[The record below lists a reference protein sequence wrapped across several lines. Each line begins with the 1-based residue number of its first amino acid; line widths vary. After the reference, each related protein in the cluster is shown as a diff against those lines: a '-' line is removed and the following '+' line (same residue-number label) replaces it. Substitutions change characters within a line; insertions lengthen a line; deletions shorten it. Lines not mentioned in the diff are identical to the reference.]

1 MNDSTISSGKRKKR
15 GINEQQNIAY
25 LFIGVPIVLLVIFA
39 MIPIVMAIFYSFTD
53 YNIIEAPNFVGLRNF
68 KKIFSDEFFF
78 ISLKNTFLYTAL
90 YVPLGLI
97 VSLLAAMLLNQK
109 KRTVSLFRTF
119 FYLPVLCSSVATAT
133 IWYWLLNPQYGLF
146 NQILGVF
153 GIDGPAW
160 LYSSNWAMSAI
171 VIMSVWMSF
180 GGNMMIFLAG
190 LQGINP
196 ALYEAA
202 EMEGANSWQ
211 KFRSITWPQLSKNTF
226 LVTTQLVIGAFQVF
240 DQAYMLTKGG
250 PGNST
255 ITIVYYIYNEGFGG
269 LQMGYASALSFILFL
284 IIFVFSLL
292 NMKITNKEI
301 N

>member
-1 MNDSTISSGKRKKR
+1 MEQTNKGKKRR

-25 LFIGVPIVLLVIFA
+25 LFILVPVSLLLIFG
-39 MIPIVMAIFYSFTD
+39 IFPILMALYFSFTD
-53 YNIIEAPNFVGLRNF
+53 YNIIEPANWIGFANFH
-68 KKIFSDEFFF
+68 KIFQDEFFF
-78 ISLKNTFLYTAL
+78 VSLRNTLVYTFL

-97 VSLLAAMLLNQK
+97 VALGTAILLNK
-109 KRTVSLFRTF
+109 KVKVTNLFRTF
-119 FYLPVLCSSVATAT
+119 FYLPVLCSTVATAT
-133 IWYWLLNPQYGLF
+133 IWYWLLNPQYGLL
-146 NQILGVF
+146 NQLLRLI

-160 LYSSNWAMSAI
+160 LYSSNWAMTAI
-171 VIMSVWMSF
+171 VIMSVWMTF

-202 EMEGANSWQ
+202 NIEGASSWQ
-211 KFRSITWPQLSKNTF
+211 KFRHITWPQLSKTTF
-226 LVTTQLVIGAFQVF
+226 LVTTQLIIGAFQVF

-255 ITIVYYIYNEGFGG
+255 ITLVYYIYNKGFGG
-269 LQMGYASALSFILFL
+269 LEMGYASALSFILFL
-284 IIFVFSLL
+284 IIFVFSLV
-292 NMKITNKEI
+292 NMKLTNKEI

>member
-1 MNDSTISSGKRKKR
+1 MEQTNKGKKRR

-25 LFIGVPIVLLVIFA
+25 LFILVPVSLLLIFG
-39 MIPIVMAIFYSFTD
+39 IFPILMALYFSFTD
-53 YNIIEAPNFVGLRNF
+53 YNIIEPANWRGFANFQ
-68 KKIFSDEFFF
+68 KIFQDEFFF
-78 ISLKNTFLYTAL
+78 VSLRNTLVYTFL

-97 VSLLAAMLLNQK
+97 VALGTAILLNK
-109 KRTVSLFRTF
+109 KVKVTNLFRTF
-119 FYLPVLCSSVATAT
+119 FYLPVLCSTVATAT
-133 IWYWLLNPQYGLF
+133 IWYWLLNPQYGLL
-146 NQILGVF
+146 NQLLRLI

-160 LYSSNWAMSAI
+160 LYSSNWSMTAI
-171 VIMSVWMSF
+171 VIMSVWMTF

-202 EMEGANSWQ
+202 DIEGASSWQ
-211 KFRSITWPQLSKNTF
+211 KFRHITWPQLSKTTF
-226 LVTTQLVIGAFQVF
+226 LVTTQLIIGAFQVF

-255 ITIVYYIYNEGFGG
+255 ITLVYYIYNKGFGG
-269 LQMGYASALSFILFL
+269 LEMGYASALSFILFL
-284 IIFVFSLL
+284 IIFVFSLV
-292 NMKITNKEI
+292 NMKLTNKEI